1 MSSYKTKAKQEL
13 DKLDDTLVVD
23 IAEIVGRNYRDFW
36 ESKSRYR
43 VVKGGRGSKKS
54 YTCAVNI
61 IYNMMKYYHE
71 HGVKPN
77 TLVMRRFYN
86 THKDSTFPQLI
97 TAMNRMG
104 VKHLWHITRNPM
116 EMVYKPSG
124 QKIIFK
130 GADNPESITS
140 ITVEEGYLT
149 WCWIEEAFQ
158 LESEEAF
165 DKLDMSFRG
174 KLPPELYIQFTLSM
188 NPWSEKTWIKRRFWD
203 RVSKDN
209 RPIKGDN
216 IFTTTRNYYHNEFL
230 SKQDVE
236 LFERMK
242 IENPRRYAI
251 EGEGNWGISE
261 GAIYTNYKVDD
272 FNIEQLR
279 SKTRGRFATMTSVY
293 GLDFGFSADPT
304 AFIHAIVD
312 EENYKIYVC
321 EELYM
326 YGATNLDILYQIE
339 NLGYKNKLIYADS
352 ADPRTINELMMLGL
366 TNITGVRKGRDSV
379 LAGIKKLQDYEIIVH
394 PQCINTSVEI
404 SNYVW
409 AKDKQ
414 TDKITEKP
422 IDDFNHSLDA
432 LRYACQDI
440 NRNNFIW

>member
-71 HGVKPN
+71 HNVKPN

-174 KLPPELYIQFTLSM
+174 QLPPELYIQFTLSM
-188 NPWSEKTWIKRRFWD
+188 NP
-203 RVSKDN
+203 
-209 RPIKGDN
+209 
-216 IFTTTRNYYHNEFL
+216 
-230 SKQDVE
+230 
-236 LFERMK
+236 
-242 IENPRRYAI
+242 
-251 EGEGNWGISE
+251 
-261 GAIYTNYKVDD
+261 
-272 FNIEQLR
+272 
-279 SKTRGRFATMTSVY
+279 
-293 GLDFGFSADPT
+293 
-304 AFIHAIVD
+304 
-312 EENYKIYVC
+312 
-321 EELYM
+321 
-326 YGATNLDILYQIE
+326 
-339 NLGYKNKLIYADS
+339 
-352 ADPRTINELMMLGL
+352 
-366 TNITGVRKGRDSV
+366 
-379 LAGIKKLQDYEIIVH
+379 
-394 PQCINTSVEI
+394 
-404 SNYVW
+404 
-409 AKDKQ
+409 
-414 TDKITEKP
+414 
-422 IDDFNHSLDA
+422 
-432 LRYACQDI
+432 
-440 NRNNFIW
+440 